1 MSEAAIAPAA
11 APAPAPDAGAGAPAA
26 APAPAAAASGA
37 APAAAPAPAAPESLI
52 HGDPAAAPPAS
63 PDDKGDAQPPTTTPD
78 PLADLLAK
86 LPEKFQ
92 VKAGDKLDAAAS
104 LAKALEHRDHLEKRL
119 GAGDLPPKSEAE
131 YAFQPPEEFKD
142 FTFKEDRLN
151 AFKKEAL
158 ANGITGKQ
166 FEFMMGA
173 YLKAV
178 PDLMEG
184 AAAMSAAEARAELGK
199 VWTTPEQM
207 QTGLADAQRALRG
220 LPADLQE
227 ATRQYGT
234 DPAFLRAMAHMGAQ
248 MREDRPPASTSAPTA
263 AAADIQ
269 TLMKHPAYTDPKHPE
284 HATVSAKVRDFYA
297 KAHGTQSL

>member
-1 MSEAAIAPAA
+1 MSEAATAPAA
-11 APAPAPDAGAGAPAA
+11 APAPAPAPDAGAAAPSAAPAA
-26 APAPAAAASGA
+26 PAAG

-52 HGDPAAAPPAS
+52 HGEPAAAPPAS
-63 PDDKGDAQPPTTTPD
+63 PDGKADTPPAGTPD

-119 GAGDLPPKSEAE
+119 HAGDVPPKSEAE

-158 ANGITGKQ
+158 AAGITGKQ
-166 FEFMMGA
+166 YEFMMNS

-199 VWTTPEQM
+199 VWTTPDQL
-207 QTGLADAQRALRG
+207 QAGLADAQRALRG

-227 ATRQYGT
+227 ATREFGT
-234 DPAFLRAMAHMGAQ
+234 NPAFLRAMAHMGAQ

-263 AAADIQ
+263 PAADVQ

-284 HATVSAKVRDFYA
+284 HAAVSAKVRQFYA
-297 KAHGTQSL
+297 QAHGTQPL